1 MLPAPYATP
10 AAVLLAAGGLLT
22 CFAGYRLF
30 RLVLGING
38 FILGVI
44 VALSLTWASGVWTLV
59 MAAVVGGVVGALLM
73 MFGVGLIGA
82 GLAAIVINL
91 VWRVLALGDPPTVI
105 LVIVCVIGALAA
117 MWVERWVVVIG
128 TSIIGAGTLLV
139 GVSAL
144 MGNPKSLEAASAGDV
159 WVIYP
164 FSGGWMHTLLWFAIA
179 IAGAVV
185 QWLTSKKSAKAKSN
199 KRKPGLPK

>member
-1 MLPAPYATP
+1 MLA
-10 AAVLLAAGGLLT
+10 LGGLLT

-59 MAAVVGGVVGALLM
+59 MAALVGGVVGALLM

-82 GLAAIVINL
+82 GLSAIVLNL
-91 VWRVLALGDPPTVI
+91 AWKVLGLGDPPTLL
-105 LVIVCVIGALAA
+105 LVIVCVVGALAA
-117 MWVERWVVVIG
+117 MWVQRWVVIIG
-128 TSIIGAGTLLV
+128 TSIMGAGTLLV
-139 GVSAL
+139 GASAL
-144 MGNPKSLEAASAGDV
+144 FGDPKSLAAASAGDV

-164 FSGGWMHTLLWFAIA
+164 FSGGWTHALLWFAIA
-179 IAGAVV
+179 IAGGVV
-185 QWLTSKKSAKAKSN
+185 QTMTSKKAGKG
-199 KRKPGLPK
+199 KPKKT

>member
-1 MLPAPYATP
+1 MLPASYATP
-10 AAVLLAAGGLLT
+10 AAVILVIGGLLT

-44 VALSLTWASGVWTLV
+44 VALSLTWTSGIWTLV

-82 GLAAIVINL
+82 GLSAIALHLIWHL
-91 VWRVLALGDPPTVI
+91 LALGDPPTLV
-105 LVIVCVIGALAA
+105 LVIVCVVGALAA

-139 GVSAL
+139 GASAL
-144 MGNPKSLEAASAGDV
+144 MGDPKSLAAASAGDV

-164 FSGGWMHTLLWFAIA
+164 FSGGWKHTLLWFAIA

-185 QWLTSKKSAKAKSN
+185 QGLTSKKKGKGIRTKAK
-199 KRKPGLPK
+199 KG

>member
-1 MLPAPYATP
+1 MLPASYATP
-10 AAVLLAAGGLLT
+10 AAVILVIGGLLT

-44 VALSLTWASGVWTLV
+44 VALSLTWTSGIWTLV

-82 GLAAIVINL
+82 GLSAIAVHLIWHL
-91 VWRVLALGDPPTVI
+91 LALGDPPTLV
-105 LVIVCVIGALAA
+105 LVIVCVVGALAA

-139 GVSAL
+139 GASAL
-144 MGNPKSLEAASAGDV
+144 AGNPKSLAAASAGDV

-164 FSGGWMHTLLWFAIA
+164 FSGGWTHTLIWFAIA

-185 QWLTSKKSAKAKSN
+185 QGLTSKKKSKGKPRKA
-199 KRKPGLPK
+199 